1 MQYDDFKNKL
11 SELVNPETKP
21 EVQTDLLKAVMA
33 YTDEQNKRI
42 AELEQSCNKIKQD
55 YFDLAINNKRAN
67 DEIVKS
73 KTIVSSESETKQK
86 TFDDIVNIGRR
97 ILWECFLRTALQWQI
112 WSMLLVTIR
121 AICLP
126 IFQR

>member
-55 YFDLAINNKRAN
+55 YFDLAINNKKAN

-73 KTIVSSESETKQK
+73 QTIVSTQTDTKQK
-86 TFDDIVNIGRR
+86 TFDDIVNIGR
-97 ILWECFLRTALQWQI
+97 
-112 WSMLLVTIR
+112 
-121 AICLP
+121 
-126 IFQR
+126 

>member
-67 DEIVKS
+67 DEIVLREQAHVAQ
-73 KTIVSSESETKQK
+73 TTVSTQTDTKQK
-86 TFDDIVNIGRR
+86 TFDDIVNIGR
-97 ILWECFLRTALQWQI
+97 
-112 WSMLLVTIR
+112 
-121 AICLP
+121 
-126 IFQR
+126 

>member
-73 KTIVSSESETKQK
+73 QTTVSTQTDTKQK
-86 TFDDIVNIGRR
+86 TFDDIVNIGR
-97 ILWECFLRTALQWQI
+97 
-112 WSMLLVTIR
+112 
-121 AICLP
+121 
-126 IFQR
+126 

>member
-55 YFDLAINNKRAN
+55 YFDLAINNKKAN

-73 KTIVSSESETKQK
+73 QTTVSTQTDTKQK
-86 TFDDIVNIGRR
+86 TFDDIVNIGR
-97 ILWECFLRTALQWQI
+97 
-112 WSMLLVTIR
+112 
-121 AICLP
+121 
-126 IFQR
+126 

>member
-67 DEIVKS
+67 DEIVLREQAHVAQ
-73 KTIVSSESETKQK
+73 TTVSTESDTKQK
-86 TFDDIVNIGRR
+86 TFDDIVNIGR
-97 ILWECFLRTALQWQI
+97 
-112 WSMLLVTIR
+112 
-121 AICLP
+121 
-126 IFQR
+126 

>member
-42 AELEQSCNKIKQD
+42 AELEQS
-55 YFDLAINNKRAN
+55 
-67 DEIVKS
+67 
-73 KTIVSSESETKQK
+73 
-86 TFDDIVNIGRR
+86 
-97 ILWECFLRTALQWQI
+97 
-112 WSMLLVTIR
+112 
-121 AICLP
+121 
-126 IFQR
+126 

>member
-21 EVQTDLLKAVMA
+21 EVQTDLLKAVMT

-55 YFDLAINNKRAN
+55 YFDLAINNKKAN

-73 KTIVSSESETKQK
+73 KTIVSSESETHQK
-86 TFDDIVNIGRR
+86 TFDDIVNIGR
-97 ILWECFLRTALQWQI
+97 
-112 WSMLLVTIR
+112 
-121 AICLP
+121 
-126 IFQR
+126 

>member
-73 KTIVSSESETKQK
+73 QTTVSIGSDTKQK
-86 TFDDIVNIGRR
+86 TFDDIVNIGR
-97 ILWECFLRTALQWQI
+97 
-112 WSMLLVTIR
+112 
-121 AICLP
+121 
-126 IFQR
+126 

>member
-55 YFDLAINNKRAN
+55 YFDLAINNKKAN

-73 KTIVSSESETKQK
+73 KTTVSLENDTKQK
-86 TFDDIVNIGRR
+86 TLDDIVNIGR
-97 ILWECFLRTALQWQI
+97 
-112 WSMLLVTIR
+112 
-121 AICLP
+121 
-126 IFQR
+126 

>member
-55 YFDLAINNKRAN
+55 YFDLAINNKKAN

-73 KTIVSSESETKQK
+73 KTIVSSESETHQK
-86 TFDDIVNIGRR
+86 TFDDIVNIGR
-97 ILWECFLRTALQWQI
+97 
-112 WSMLLVTIR
+112 
-121 AICLP
+121 
-126 IFQR
+126 

>member
-73 KTIVSSESETKQK
+73 RTTVSTESDTKQK
-86 TFDDIVNIGRR
+86 TFDDIVNIGR
-97 ILWECFLRTALQWQI
+97 
-112 WSMLLVTIR
+112 
-121 AICLP
+121 
-126 IFQR
+126 

>member
-73 KTIVSSESETKQK
+73 KTIVSSESETHQK
-86 TFDDIVNIGRR
+86 TFDDIVNIGR
-97 ILWECFLRTALQWQI
+97 
-112 WSMLLVTIR
+112 
-121 AICLP
+121 
-126 IFQR
+126 

>member
-55 YFDLAINNKRAN
+55 YFDLAINNKRSN

-73 KTIVSSESETKQK
+73 QTTVSTQTDTKQK
-86 TFDDIVNIGRR
+86 TFDDIVNIGR
-97 ILWECFLRTALQWQI
+97 
-112 WSMLLVTIR
+112 
-121 AICLP
+121 
-126 IFQR
+126 

>member
-73 KTIVSSESETKQK
+73 QTTVSIQTDTKQK
-86 TFDDIVNIGRR
+86 TFDDIVNIGR
-97 ILWECFLRTALQWQI
+97 
-112 WSMLLVTIR
+112 
-121 AICLP
+121 
-126 IFQR
+126 

>member
-55 YFDLAINNKRAN
+55 YFALAINNKRAN

-73 KTIVSSESETKQK
+73 KTMVSTENDTKQK
-86 TFDDIVNIGRR
+86 TFDDIVNIGR
-97 ILWECFLRTALQWQI
+97 
-112 WSMLLVTIR
+112 
-121 AICLP
+121 
-126 IFQR
+126 

>member
-73 KTIVSSESETKQK
+73 KTTVSTDSDTKQK
-86 TFDDIVNIGRR
+86 TFDDIVNIGR
-97 ILWECFLRTALQWQI
+97 
-112 WSMLLVTIR
+112 
-121 AICLP
+121 
-126 IFQR
+126 

>member
-55 YFDLAINNKRAN
+55 YFDLAINNKKAN

-73 KTIVSSESETKQK
+73 QTTVSSESETHQK
-86 TFDDIVNIGRR
+86 TFDDIVNLGR
-97 ILWECFLRTALQWQI
+97 
-112 WSMLLVTIR
+112 
-121 AICLP
+121 
-126 IFQR
+126 

>member
-73 KTIVSSESETKQK
+73 KTIASSDSETKQK
-86 TFDDIVNIGRR
+86 SFDDIVNIGR
-97 ILWECFLRTALQWQI
+97 
-112 WSMLLVTIR
+112 
-121 AICLP
+121 
-126 IFQR
+126 

>member
-73 KTIVSSESETKQK
+73 NTTVSIGSDTKQK
-86 TFDDIVNIGRR
+86 TFDDIVNIGR
-97 ILWECFLRTALQWQI
+97 
-112 WSMLLVTIR
+112 
-121 AICLP
+121 
-126 IFQR
+126 

>member
-21 EVQTDLLKAVMA
+21 EVQTDLLKAVVA

-42 AELEQSCNKIKQD
+42 ADLEQSCNKIKQD

-73 KTIVSSESETKQK
+73 QTNVSIQSDTKQK
-86 TFDDIVNIGRR
+86 TFDDIINIGR
-97 ILWECFLRTALQWQI
+97 
-112 WSMLLVTIR
+112 
-121 AICLP
+121 
-126 IFQR
+126 

>member
-21 EVQTDLLKAVMA
+21 EVQTDLLKAVMS

-55 YFDLAINNKRAN
+55 YFDLAINNKKAN

-73 KTIVSSESETKQK
+73 QTTVSTQTDTKQK
-86 TFDDIVNIGRR
+86 TFDDIVNIGR
-97 ILWECFLRTALQWQI
+97 
-112 WSMLLVTIR
+112 
-121 AICLP
+121 
-126 IFQR
+126 

>member
-73 KTIVSSESETKQK
+73 KTIVSTQTDTKQK
-86 TFDDIVNIGRR
+86 TFDDIVNIGR
-97 ILWECFLRTALQWQI
+97 
-112 WSMLLVTIR
+112 
-121 AICLP
+121 
-126 IFQR
+126 

>member
-73 KTIVSSESETKQK
+73 KTIVSIESETKQK
-86 TFDDIVNIGRR
+86 TFDDIVNIGR
-97 ILWECFLRTALQWQI
+97 
-112 WSMLLVTIR
+112 
-121 AICLP
+121 
-126 IFQR
+126 

>member
-67 DEIVKS
+67 DELGHVAQ
-73 KTIVSSESETKQK
+73 TTVSIGSDTKQK
-86 TFDDIVNIGRR
+86 TFDDIVNIGR
-97 ILWECFLRTALQWQI
+97 
-112 WSMLLVTIR
+112 
-121 AICLP
+121 
-126 IFQR
+126 

>member
-86 TFDDIVNIGRR
+86 TFDDIVNIGR
-97 ILWECFLRTALQWQI
+97 
-112 WSMLLVTIR
+112 
-121 AICLP
+121 
-126 IFQR
+126 

>member
-73 KTIVSSESETKQK
+73 KTTVSAESDTKQK
-86 TFDDIVNIGRR
+86 TFDDIINIGR
-97 ILWECFLRTALQWQI
+97 
-112 WSMLLVTIR
+112 
-121 AICLP
+121 
-126 IFQR
+126 

>member
-55 YFDLAINNKRAN
+55 YFDLAINNKKAN

-73 KTIVSSESETKQK
+73 KTTVSTETDTKQK
-86 TFDDIVNIGRR
+86 TFDDIVNIGR
-97 ILWECFLRTALQWQI
+97 
-112 WSMLLVTIR
+112 
-121 AICLP
+121 
-126 IFQR
+126 

>member
-73 KTIVSSESETKQK
+73 KTTVSSESDTKQK
-86 TFDDIVNIGRR
+86 TFDDIVNIGR
-97 ILWECFLRTALQWQI
+97 
-112 WSMLLVTIR
+112 
-121 AICLP
+121 
-126 IFQR
+126 

>member
-67 DEIVKS
+67 DDMVKS

-86 TFDDIVNIGRR
+86 TFDDIVNIGR
-97 ILWECFLRTALQWQI
+97 
-112 WSMLLVTIR
+112 
-121 AICLP
+121 
-126 IFQR
+126 

>member
-73 KTIVSSESETKQK
+73 KTTVSLETDTKQK
-86 TFDDIVNIGRR
+86 TFDDIVNIGR
-97 ILWECFLRTALQWQI
+97 
-112 WSMLLVTIR
+112 
-121 AICLP
+121 
-126 IFQR
+126 